1 MSRKDYYGILG
12 LTKDASEDDIKKAYR
27 KLAMKYHPDRNQEGD
42 AKVAEEKFKEVK
54 EAYETLSDTQKRE
67 AYDNGGRNPFQ
78 HNTYTREDAEAFKD
92 IFAKVFTE
100 RGFDFD
106 NIHVHS
112 ASKPTLSINISL
124 VEAYTGKSI
133 RVDANTVINIPKGIR
148 TGTKLYVNGRLYR
161 VDIAKHPKFQRSND
175 DLLVDVEISAVE
187 AMIGV
192 NAILEHLDSAMLQ
205 FAIPAGIQPG
215 QVIRLANKGMKN
227 PEIDK
232 TGDLMVRINVKIP
245 RGLSESELASLK
257 AITHRD
263 SINI

>member
-1 MSRKDYYGILG
+1 MSKKDYYGILG

-27 KLAMKYHPDRNQEGD
+27 KLAMKHHPDRNQGGD
-42 AKVAEEKFKEVK
+42 AKEAEEKFKEVK
-54 EAYETLSDTQKRE
+54 EAYETLSDSQKRA
-67 AYDNGGRNPFQ
+67 AYDNGSRNPFQ
-78 HNTYTREDAEAFKD
+78 HNTYTQEDADHFKD
-92 IFAKVFTE
+92 IFAKVFAE

-124 VEAYTGKSI
+124 AEAYTGKHI

-148 TGTKLYVNGRLYR
+148 SGTKLFVNGRLYR

-175 DLLVDVEISAVE
+175 DLLVDVEINAIE
-187 AMIGV
+187 AMLGV

-205 FAIPAGIQPG
+205 FTIPAGIQPG
-215 QVIRLANKGMKN
+215 QVIRLANKVIKKPVFDM
-227 PEIDK
+227 
-232 TGDLMVRINVKIP
+232 TGDLMVRINIKIP
-245 RGLSESELASLK
+245 RGLSDTELASLK